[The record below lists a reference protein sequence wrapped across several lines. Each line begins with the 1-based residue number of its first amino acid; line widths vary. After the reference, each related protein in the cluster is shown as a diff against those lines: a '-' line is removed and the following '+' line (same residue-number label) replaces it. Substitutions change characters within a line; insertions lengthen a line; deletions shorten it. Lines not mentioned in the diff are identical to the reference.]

1 MINNSYLRFILIGS
15 ITFLVIGCSG
25 SSWQH
30 AYKSENTFYAEKNS
44 CKAEANR
51 VYPPLMSTPSNYG
64 SNNTNTTCTS
74 TSYNTVNCST
84 SADPWSGFYAA
95 TSRSSDKN
103 KSAKGYYYDDCI
115 PVSI

>member
-1 MINNSYLRFILIGS
+1 
-15 ITFLVIGCSG
+15 
-25 SSWQH
+25 
-30 AYKSENTFYAEKNS
+30 
-44 CKAEANR
+44 
-51 VYPPLMSTPSNYG
+51 MSTPSNYG

-103 KSAKGYYYDDCI
+103 KSAKGYYYDDCMKSKGWKLV
-115 PVSI
+115 PNK